1 MTSSFDPTPRPALRK
16 AVDSEIHPTTYSAS
30 PNSTND
36 AVLGGK
42 DVEITV
48 RIPKKLRKE
57 LRRIAKL
64 DSVSVDQIVTNAVAT
79 EVQRRSS

>member
-16 AVDSEIHPTTYSAS
+16 AADSDVHPTTYSPS

-42 DVEITV
+42 EVEITV

-64 DSVSVDQIVTNAVAT
+64 DAVTVDQVVTNAVAT

>member
-16 AVDSEIHPTTYSAS
+16 AEDADVHPPTFIAS
-30 PNSTND
+30 PNSTQD

-42 DVEITV
+42 EVELTV
-48 RIPKKLRKE
+48 RVPKKLRKE

-64 DSVSVDQIVTNAVAT
+64 DGVSVDQVVTNAVAT
-79 EVQRRSS
+79 EVQRRRS